1 MKCLRQ
7 YRNAWEKSLVSVL
20 QQQLISNMKDLN
32 DLTELIP
39 FEEIVNESIKG
50 VKDAITKIIGRI
62 ELSDG
67 LIERPRVQKTLL

>member
-7 YRNAWEKSLVSVL
+7 YKNAWEKSSVSVL